1 MEKEY
6 GPSDQGPCSRTAGM
20 KKGDDASLPLT
31 PGAYNSDGTVLTAA
45 PHPAQIPFGDFVK
58 NGTFYSIR
66 AGF

>member
-1 MEKEY
+1 
-6 GPSDQGPCSRTAGM
+6 M

>member
-1 MEKEY
+1 
-6 GPSDQGPCSRTAGM
+6 M

-45 PHPAQIPFGDFVK
+45 PHPAQIPFRDFVK

-66 AGF
+66 AGL